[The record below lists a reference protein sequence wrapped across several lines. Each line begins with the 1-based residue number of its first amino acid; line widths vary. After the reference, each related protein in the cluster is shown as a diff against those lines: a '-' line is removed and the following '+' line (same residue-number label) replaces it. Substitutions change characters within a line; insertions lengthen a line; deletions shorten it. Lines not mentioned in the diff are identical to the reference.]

1 MKNNLNNK
9 ITLSNKAHKK
19 LSKVSFDINN
29 KSMQKNKKENIVAIT
44 KYLYHESV
52 IENQSKKGRL
62 LTKREKEELYIQSA
76 STVSFA
82 LFR

>member
-29 KSMQKNKKENIVAIT
+29 KSMQKNKKENIVALTRFI
-44 KYLYHESV
+44 YHESV
-52 IENQSKKGRL
+52 IENQSKKRRL
-62 LTKREKEELYIQSA
+62 LTKCEKEELYIESA
-76 STVSFA
+76 SAVVST
-82 LFR
+82 LFN